1 MSHGPYIA
9 PVNIPATIIAGH
21 AIEFRIVV
29 VDRDTRQPQAM
40 TSPFPVFLMVVKR
53 PDGASPDTFEVDGE
67 PAADQVADPGA
78 VDFVLTSGQTDVA
91 TGLHEA
97 QVFMDDRPL
106 QPGEFTFWVSPA
118 LV

>member
-1 MSHGPYIA
+1 MSHGPFIA

-21 AIEFRIVV
+21 AIELRIVV
-29 VDRDTRQPQAM
+29 VDRDTRQPEAM
-40 TSPFPVFLMVVKR
+40 TSPFPDFTMTVRR
-53 PDGASPDTFEVDGE
+53 PTGSPETFDVDGT
-67 PAADQVADPGA
+67 PADQAESPGA
-78 VDFVLTSGQTDVA
+78 VDFVISSENTDVA

-118 LV
+118 L